1 LQIQTQGFTEIQH
14 EREALIFPSIEELQ
28 KDETM
33 NEISHH
39 MVEAESHHQRKEE
52 ALFPVK

>member
-1 LQIQTQGFTEIQH
+1 
-14 EREALIFPSIEELQ
+14 LIFPSIEELQ

-33 NEISHH
+33 NDISHH
-39 MVEAESHHQRKEE
+39 MVLAESHHQRDEE